1 MEEEEDYQYQ
11 QQLYKEYV
19 DQRNEANR
27 FAMEVGAR
35 YEKLLSLVAGGALV
49 VSLTFIEKIAPHPSE
64 YTKWVILAA
73 WILLGVGIISSLI
86 AIYQSQNALQK
97 KIENLDTE
105 ISQKL
110 NPTDEEL
117 QKIDATSNPHA
128 ESVRIAN
135 KWSLYST
142 LGGLSFLILFAF
154 LNFPSSTIIEQN
166 EEQPKTESAASKA
179 EGANAK
185 SQGGDLHS
193 NNEPS
198 STSKTKKVEISD
210 GTGKEKDTSPEAD
223 ADESG
228 ILRSGTESGESSET
242 ATKAREEK

>member
-1 MEEEEDYQYQ
+1 MKDEDYQYQ

-19 DQRNEANR
+19 DQRNETNR
-27 FAMEVGAR
+27 FALEVGAR

-64 YTKWVILAA
+64 YTKWAILAA

-110 NPTDEEL
+110 NPENEEL
-117 QKIDATSNPHA
+117 KKLDATSNPHI
-128 ESVRIAN
+128 ETVRTAN

-142 LGGLSFLILFAF
+142 LGGLFFLILFAF
-154 LNFPSSTIIEQN
+154 LNFPSSTTKEQN
-166 EEQPKTESAASKA
+166 EERPKEESPAPT
-179 EGANAK
+179 AK
-185 SQGGDLHS
+185 GTNTNNQGGGLHPD
-193 NNEPS
+193 NEPS
-198 STSKTKKVEISD
+198 STSQTQKIEISHVR
-210 GTGKEKDTSPEAD
+210 GKEKNTTSEAD
-223 ADESG
+223 ADDSGIIHSNSESG
-228 ILRSGTESGESSET
+228 QPPE
-242 ATKAREEK
+242 ATTKGREEE